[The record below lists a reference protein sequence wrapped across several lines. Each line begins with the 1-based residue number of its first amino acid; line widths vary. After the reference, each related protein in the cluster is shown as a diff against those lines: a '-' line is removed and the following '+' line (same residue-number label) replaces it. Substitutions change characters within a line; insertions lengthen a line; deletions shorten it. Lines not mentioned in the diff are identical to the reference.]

1 MNPKFVGPSQVYF
14 PLLSVALRKKKNNHI
29 THYSFI
35 QLFDSTN
42 MNILYAY
49 YMLYINKTVSL
60 SIRGNKMY
68 VQIPTIE
75 GERWCVLLPNI
86 SNWKKRRLSFIS
98 TVLVQVTYVLWCTS
112 IKILL
117 GQKLSSLFTLEPE
130 YQKPLWVRISYFFFW
145 GSIFLGIILKITPG
159 RILQVAA
166 LKKYEERKS
175 LIITES
181 MPWNEKCIKKL
192 MRAHATK

>member
-1 MNPKFVGPSQVYF
+1 MNPEFVGPSQVYF
-14 PLLSVALRKKKNNHI
+14 PLLSVALRKKNNNHI

-60 SIRGNKMY
+60 SIRGDKMY

-98 TVLVQVTYVLWCTS
+98 TFLVQVTYVLWCTS

-130 YQKPLWVRISYFFFW
+130 YQKPLWVRISFF
-145 GSIFLGIILKITPG
+145 L
-159 RILQVAA
+159 RIYLFGYHF
-166 LKKYEERKS
+166 KNN
-175 LIITES
+175 T
-181 MPWNEKCIKKL
+181 W
-192 MRAHATK
+192 